1 MAMFTLQLQFVD
13 PRGAQRA
20 AQLTVHYLMFPFPCQ
35 IQTCPSVQFLPLFP
49 LQAKHIMSCY
59 WGASSSAAERHDP
72 SLPYL
77 EQYRIDCGQFVQLF
91 SALAPWSCGMHTSTL
106 SARLFRLLDHN
117 KDTLINFKEF
127 VTGLSEYTTRSS
139 S

>member
-1 MAMFTLQLQFVD
+1 MVVTNKGIVLIFFA
-13 PRGAQRA
+13 
-20 AQLTVHYLMFPFPCQ
+20 TVLACLNDWVQYL
-35 IQTCPSVQFLPLFP
+35 SLFL

-77 EQYRIDCGQFVQLF
+77 EQYRIDCGQFIQLF

-106 SARLFRLLDHN
+106 AARLFRVLDRN
-117 KDTLINFKEF
+117 KDSLINFKEF
-127 VTGLSEYTTRSS
+127 VTGLSKCRTPSS
-139 S
+139 Y